1 MLNPITESGRSL
13 HLIEQRFDTQVDARF
28 FIERV
33 FKLVRSHWASLGFF
47 ALILTNFAC
56 SWLDTFG
63 AIV

>member
-33 FKLVRSHWASLGFF
+33 FNWCVVIGLALDSLRLFSQ
-47 ALILTNFAC
+47 ILPAH
-56 SWLDTFG
+56 G
-63 AIV
+63 